1 MKLDGLSIQTKVNLS
16 LAVVFLIILVSS
28 LTAIYRSESA
38 LVSEVVKKNT
48 TATADSYFDSIN
60 ILMLSGAMGNR
71 QALQKKILANPDVIE
86 ARIIRGDL
94 VSSVYGPGTADSKI
108 MDDLDRR
115 AMKGEQII
123 EEVDDVDGHRLT
135 VITPMKAQSDYK
147 GTNCLL
153 CHQTDEGNVLGAV
166 RVTYSFESLNSTIRS
181 NLISVAITELVLF
194 IGGLAL
200 ISMLL
205 GHLVVRPVKRMGK
218 TINKIHENSDLKLRI
233 DVSSKDE
240 IGVMSNSL
248 NTMLEDFHGSLSKVS
263 ATIHQLSTSSTSIN
277 SIADMANSA
286 VNNQQMQT
294 SAVASAMEQMEAA
307 TRSVEGSAEN
317 TVSASDLAMEQ
328 SQEGTK
334 ITDQAIA
341 AIEELKSNIDRA
353 LGVINKLDEQ
363 SQSVGTV
370 LEVIQK
376 IAEQTNLLAL
386 NAAIEAARAGEQGRG
401 FAVVA
406 DEVRTL
412 ASKTRNSTEE
422 INAIIE
428 ELQNDARDAV
438 AVMDQAHSSAE
449 AGVAK
454 VQETSDAL
462 MKISE
467 EVRVIND
474 MNHMVSSSVKE
485 QTEMASSV
493 EASVH
498 EIAQTAEHTSSRA
511 SKLNDVAHELNTL
524 AGQLETMVQKFKL

>member
-16 LAVVFLIILVSS
+16 LAAVFLIILVSS
-28 LTAIYRSESA
+28 LTAIYRSESS
-38 LVSEVVKKNT
+38 LVSEVVTKNT

-60 ILMLSGAMGNR
+60 ILMLSGAMSNR
-71 QALQKKILANPDVIE
+71 QSLQEKILANPEVTE

-94 VSSVYGPGTADSKI
+94 VANVYGPGTADSKI
-108 MDDLDRR
+108 MDELDRR
-115 AMKGEQII
+115 AMSGEQII
-123 EEVDDVDGHRLT
+123 QELDDDQGHRLT
-135 VITPMKAQSDYK
+135 VITPMKALSDYK

-153 CHQTDEGNVLGAV
+153 CHQTNEGDVLGAV
-166 RVTYSFESLNSTIRS
+166 RVTYSFENLDNTVRS
-181 NLISVAITELVLF
+181 NLLSVAITELVLF

-200 ISMLL
+200 VGFLL
-205 GHLVVRPVKRMGK
+205 GRLVVRPVKQMGK
-218 TINKIHENSDLKLRI
+218 TINTIHANSDLKLRI
-233 DVSSKDE
+233 DVTSKDE
-240 IGVMSNSL
+240 IGAMSNSL
-248 NTMLEDFHGSLSKVS
+248 NTMLDDFHGSLSKVS
-263 ATIHQLSTSSTSIN
+263 ATVHQLSTSSTSIN
-277 SIADMANSA
+277 EIADMANSA
-286 VNNQQMQT
+286 VNSQQMQT

-307 TRSVEGSAEN
+307 TKSVEASAEN
-317 TVSASDLAMEQ
+317 TVSASDLALEQ
-328 SQEGTK
+328 SQEGTV
-334 ITDQAIA
+334 ITDQAIN
-341 AIEELKSNIDRA
+341 AIEELKNNIDSA
-353 LGVINKLDEQ
+353 LTVINKLDEQ

-428 ELQNDARDAV
+428 KLQHDARDAV
-438 AVMDQAHSSAE
+438 AVMDHAHSSAE
-449 AGVAK
+449 AGVLK

-462 MKISE
+462 TKIAE

-511 SKLNDVAHELNTL
+511 GKLNQVANELNTL
-524 AGQLETMVQKFKL
+524 AGQLEVMVQRFKL

>member
-1 MKLDGLSIQTKVNLS
+1 MKLEGISIQTKVNLS

-28 LTAIYRSESA
+28 LTAINRSETA
-38 LVSEVVKKNT
+38 LVLDVVKKT
-48 TATADSYFDSIN
+48 THDTADSYFDSIN
-60 ILMLSGAMGNR
+60 ILMLSGAMANR
-71 QALQKKILANPDVIE
+71 KPLQEKILANEDVIE
-86 ARIIRGDL
+86 ARIIRGEQ
-94 VSSVYGPGTADSKI
+94 VSSIYGPGTPDSKVV
-108 MDDLDRR
+108 DDFDKR
-115 AMKGEQII
+115 AMQGEEII
-123 EEVDDVDGHRLT
+123 EEIHDEKGHRLT
-135 VITPMKAQSDYK
+135 VVVPMKALSDYK

-153 CHQTDEGNVLGAV
+153 CHQVPEGEVIGAV
-166 RVTYSFESLNSTIRS
+166 RVTYSFENLDSTITS
-181 NLISVAITELVLF
+181 NLISVAITEIILFVVGLV
-194 IGGLAL
+194 I
-200 ISMLL
+200 ISLML
-205 GHLVVRPVKRMGK
+205 GRMVVQPIKRMGK
-218 TINKIHENSDLKLRI
+218 TINTIHNNSDLKLRI
-233 DVSSKDE
+233 DVNSKDE

-248 NTMLEDFHGSLSKVS
+248 NVMLEDFHTSLSKVS
-263 ATIHQLSTSSTSIN
+263 TTVHQLSTSSSSIN
-277 SIADMANSA
+277 EIADMANSA

-307 TRSVEGSAEN
+307 TKSVEASAEN
-317 TVSASDLAMEQ
+317 TVSASDLALEQ
-328 SQEGTK
+328 SQEGTV
-334 ITDQAIA
+334 ITDHAIN
-341 AIEELKSNIDRA
+341 AIEQLKSNIDKA

-428 ELQNDARDAV
+428 ELQQDARDAV
-438 AVMDQAHSSAE
+438 SVMNEAHTSAE
-449 AGVAK
+449 AGVSK

-462 MKISE
+462 TKISE
-467 EVRVIND
+467 EVKMIND
-474 MNHMVSSSVKE
+474 MNHMVASSVKE

-493 EASVH
+493 ESSVH

-511 SKLNDVAHELNTL
+511 GKLNGVAHELNTL
-524 AGQLETMVQKFKL
+524 AGQLESMVQKFKL

>member
-1 MKLDGLSIQTKVNLS
+1 MKLEGLSIQTKVNAS
-16 LAVVFLIILVSS
+16 LLIVFLIILISS
-28 LTAIYRSESA
+28 LTAIYRSESS
-38 LVSEVVKKNT
+38 LVSEVVTKNT
-48 TATADSYFDSIN
+48 TDIADSYFDSIN

-71 QALQKKILANPDVIE
+71 QALQEKILANPDVIE

-94 VSSVYGPGTADSKI
+94 VASVYGPGTADSK
-108 MDDLDRR
+108 MADDLDRR
-115 AMKGEQII
+115 AMNGEQII
-123 EEVDDVDGHRLT
+123 AELDDEKGHRLT
-135 VITPMKAQSDYK
+135 VITPMKSLPDYK

-153 CHQTDEGNVLGAV
+153 CHQTEEGAVLGAV
-166 RVTYSFESLNSTIRS
+166 RVTYSYENLDNTIRT
-181 NLISVAITELVLF
+181 NLISVAVTEIILF
-194 IGGLAL
+194 IAGLAI
-200 ISMLL
+200 ISFLL

-218 TINKIHENSDLKLRI
+218 TINTIHENSDLKLRI
-233 DVSSKDE
+233 DVNSSDE
-240 IGVMSNSL
+240 IGVMSKSL
-248 NTMLEDFHGSLSKVS
+248 NTMLEDFHSSLSKVS
-263 ATIHQLSTSSTSIN
+263 TTVHQLSTSSSSIN
-277 SIADMANSA
+277 SIADLANSA

-307 TRSVEGSAEN
+307 TKSVEASAEN
-317 TVSASDLAMEQ
+317 TVSASDLALEQ
-328 SQEGTK
+328 SQEGTV
-334 ITDQAIA
+334 ITDQAIN
-341 AIEELKSNIDRA
+341 AIEALKQNIDKA
-353 LGVINKLDEQ
+353 LSVINKLDEQ

-428 ELQNDARDAV
+428 ELQQDARDAV
-438 AVMDQAHSSAE
+438 SVMDEAHQSAE

-462 MKISE
+462 TKIAE
-467 EVRVIND
+467 EVRMIND

-493 EASVH
+493 ESSVH
-498 EIAQTAEHTSSRA
+498 EIAQTAEHTSERA
-511 SKLNDVAHELNTL
+511 GKLNQVAHELNTL
-524 AGQLETMVQKFKL
+524 AGQLENMVQRFKL